1 MQAADQPREER
12 KLAAIMLT
20 DLVGFTS
27 MAQSNEA
34 LAMEILAEHKQMVRP
49 ILQRYG
55 GREIKTMGDAF
66 LIEFPNALDAVRCAV
81 EVQEENRKVNSG
93 RTPERR
99 VMIRIGIHVGD
110 VIHNKGDI
118 FGDAVNISSRIE
130 PLANPGGV
138 CISQQVYDQVW
149 NKVDFRL
156 VKMEPRKFKNVIL
169 PTDVYSVEMLREEKA
184 TKTVELDRLRVAVL
198 PLSNMSPDPNDE
210 YFADGMTEELI
221 TALSGISGLTV
232 IARTSVMSY
241 KTAVKRVAEIGRE
254 LGAGTIIEGSV
265 RKAANKVR
273 ISVQVIDARN
283 EGHLWAQNYDKELND
298 VFAVQSEIAEK
309 VAETL
314 RVNLL
319 ESGKGRWRKML
330 EVLPTETT
338 PTGSSEAHTLYL
350 KGRYYWNLGSKE
362 ALEKALEYFK
372 AAVEADP
379 GFALGYSGLG
389 ECYGFLARIGQADPE
404 TVYTKAIPNVTKA
417 LELNPNLAEAHS
429 DLAAFMFDYEHK
441 PKKSESEFRKAIE
454 LNPNYANAHQFLSHV
469 LCSERR
475 FNEAFAEIRRAVELD
490 PLSRFINL
498 SLGDTLYY
506 LGEYEKAIEQFKK
519 VIELDPNYDAVYLSL
534 IQAYLRKSMY
544 DEALRATEKYAE
556 LSGNSLE
563 SKQVKAYVY
572 ASMGNK
578 EEAHKLLAQVKERF
592 GEEPPSSYL
601 MSIIHFVLGE
611 TDVGFEWLNKAYN
624 QRDANITLMNV
635 DTELENVKSD
645 PRFLSLLEKVGLS
658 GEYGA
663 SA

>member
-1 MQAADQPREER
+1 LQDAEQPREDR

-34 LAMEILAEHKQMVRP
+34 LTMEILDEHKQMVRP

-55 GREIKTMGDAF
+55 GLEIKTMGDAF
-66 LIEFPNALDAVRCAV
+66 LVEFPNALDAVRCAV
-81 EVQEENRKVNSG
+81 EVQEENRRVNSG
-93 RTPERR
+93 RSPERR
-99 VMIRIGIHVGD
+99 AMIRIGIHVGD

-118 FGDAVNISSRIE
+118 FGDAVNIASRIE

-138 CISQQVYDQVW
+138 CISEQVYDQVW

-156 VKMEPRKFKNVIL
+156 VKMESRKFKNVSI

-184 TKTVELDRLRVAVL
+184 AQTVELDRLRVAVL

-232 IARTSVMSY
+232 IARTSVMPY

-314 RVNLL
+314 RVKLL
-319 ESGKGRWRKML
+319 ESGKRRL
-330 EVLPTETT
+330 ETAPTE
-338 PTGSSEAHTLYL
+338 SSEAYTLYL
-350 KGRYYWNLGSKE
+350 KGRYYWNLRSKE
-362 ALEKALEYFK
+362 AMEKAIEHYK

-379 GFALGYSGLG
+379 GFALGYSGLA
-389 ECYGFLARIGQADPE
+389 ECYGTLARTGQADPV
-404 TVYTKAIPNVTKA
+404 TVYTKATPYIMKA
-417 LELNPNLAEAHS
+417 LELNPNLAEPHA
-429 DLAAFMFDYEHK
+429 DLGAFMFDYEHK
-441 PKKSESEFRKAIE
+441 PKESESEFRKAIE

-475 FNEAFAEIRRAVELD
+475 FTEAFAEIRRAVELD

-498 SLGDTLYY
+498 SLGDALYY

-519 VIELDPNYDAVYLSL
+519 VVELDPNYDEVYPSL

-544 DEALRATEKYAE
+544 DEALRAAEKYAE

-572 ASMGNK
+572 ASIGNK

-592 GEEPPSSYL
+592 GEEFLSSYL

-611 TDVGFEWLNKAYN
+611 TDEGFEWLNKAYN
-624 QRDANITLMNV
+624 QRDANITLMNI

-645 PRFLSLLEKVGLS
+645 PRFVSLLEKVGLS
-658 GEYGA
+658 GEYSA